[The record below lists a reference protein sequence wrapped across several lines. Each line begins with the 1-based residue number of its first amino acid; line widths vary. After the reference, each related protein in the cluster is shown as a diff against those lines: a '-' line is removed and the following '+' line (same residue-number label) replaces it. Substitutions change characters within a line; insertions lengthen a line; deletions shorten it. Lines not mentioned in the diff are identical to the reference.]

1 MNVRAK
7 VTHIQP
13 GTQRYRT
20 EGEQFEHTGTLYKHV
35 EPVKNSAPATSEN
48 DADAEAKK

>member
-20 EGEQFEHTGTLYKHV
+20 EGEQFEHAGKLYKHV
-35 EPVKNSAPATSEN
+35 EPVKGEPVSREEN
-48 DADAEAKK
+48 DKDK